1 MRYAPCHPPEWDEEC
16 RRNGADMQET
26 AEDEAVREIAAR
38 RSLAAR

>member
-1 MRYAPCHPPEWDEEC
+1 MSPPGWDEEC